1 MMKMKTM
8 FLVLISTSMLPLSL
22 LNTTARA
29 QEEKEAVTTDQA
41 WESLSGHWIR
51 YSGDNIMH
59 KVITKGQEKIFGT
72 SQYGKPRFEAVNPM
86 VLSKEGNIFYF
97 TKLDPESK
105 EPVYKG
111 AFKVHDDVYYEY
123 SRGLFADAGGK
134 PRLWENVRIEDPVAQ
149 LHIACREGDTDK
161 ILELLASGVSPNE
174 TLESSYTPLAYAA
187 AAGHLD
193 AVQLLLE
200 KGANINQKARFGKT
214 PLNHAV
220 GGGSIAACDLLIKR
234 GASLAEQNFNGGN
247 LMHEAAF
254 WGQPKMIP
262 FFLEKGIDINEGN
275 TGGATPLLYST
286 YRANGV
292 KTDEQR
298 APYLECIRVLLAN
311 GADPDIQS
319 SKGDSARS
327 VANKSE
333 IKALKEL
340 F

>member
-1 MMKMKTM
+1 MKTV
-8 FLVLISTSMLPLSL
+8 FLVLISTSMLQLSL
-22 LNTTARA
+22 LNTTAHA
-29 QEEKEAVTTDQA
+29 QEEKEAVTTDQV
-41 WESLSGHWIR
+41 WESLTGHWIR
-51 YSGDNIMH
+51 YSGDNIIH
-59 KVITKGQEKIFGT
+59 KVITKGQEKHFGT
-72 SQYGKPRFEAVNPM
+72 SQYGEPKFEAVNPM

-97 TKLDPESK
+97 TKLDPKSK

-123 SRGLFADAGGK
+123 SRGLFADAVGK
-134 PRLWENVRIEDPVAQ
+134 PVLWKLVRIEDPVAQ

-161 ILELLASGVSPNE
+161 VLELLESGVSPNQ
-174 TLESSYTPLAYAA
+174 TLEGSYAPLAYAA
-187 AAGHLD
+187 AAGHID
-193 AVQLLLE
+193 IVQLLLE
-200 KGANINQKARFGKT
+200 KGADVNQKARFGKT

-247 LMHEAAF
+247 LIHEAAF
-254 WGQPKMIP
+254 WGQPKLIP
-262 FFLEKGIDINEGN
+262 FLLEKGVGINDGN
-275 TGGATPLLYST
+275 KNGATPLLFAT
-286 YRANGV
+286 YWANWF

-311 GADPDIQS
+311 GADADIQS
-319 SKGDSARS
+319 SKGESARS
-327 VANKSE
+327 IANESG